1 MEIRETLRAAAEQI
15 KKNEIKNPALEAE
28 VLLSYIL
35 KKPREILFTYPEKKL
50 TKNQVNHYKELISR
64 RLKGEPI
71 AYLIGQK
78 KFYDLNFFV
87 NKNVLIPRPET
98 ELMVEEAL
106 DFITRNAKRTT
117 HNMEHGKRAYTIIDV
132 GAGSGC
138 IIITLAKLLKSKL
151 PASPARLDSAK
162 RAGGLI
168 VNYQLLATD
177 ISKPALT
184 VARKNARLHQVN
196 KKIKFIQGNLLEP
209 IIKNR
214 KSQIANRKLIILAN
228 LPYGWKE
235 WKNNCSMETVGLKFE
250 PEIALF
256 AGKNGLQT
264 YKELLKQIVRLAVVC
279 RQGLICLLEFDPR
292 QMNLIKRLIKKHLPE
307 AKLQIKKDLAGHNR
321 LAIIEI

>member
-1 MEIRETLRAAAEQI
+1 MEIKKILRAAAEQI
-15 KKNEIKNPALEAE
+15 KKRKIKNPSLEAE
-28 VLLSYIL
+28 ILLSYIL
-35 KKPREILFTYPEKKL
+35 KKNREFLFTYPEKELNIKQVRNYKKL
-50 TKNQVNHYKELISR
+50 IIR

-71 AYLIGQK
+71 AYLTGQK
-78 KFYDLNFFV
+78 EFYGLNFLV

-106 DFITRNAKRTT
+106 KRIRHSRKRITLV
-117 HNMEHGKRAYTIIDV
+117 DV
-132 GAGSGC
+132 GTGSGC
-138 IIITLAKLLKSKL
+138 LIITLVIKELSSEVSELS
-151 PASPARLDSAK
+151 SFW
-162 RAGGLI
+162 GI
-168 VNYQLLATD
+168 D
-177 ISKPALT
+177 ISKPALA
-184 VARKNARLHQVN
+184 VARKNAKFHKVDH
-196 KKIKFIQGNLLEP
+196 KIKFIMGNLLEP

>member
-1 MEIRETLRAAAEQI
+1 MEIKKILRAAAEQI
-15 KKNEIKNPALEAE
+15 KKRKIKNPSLEAE
-28 VLLSYIL
+28 ILLSYIL
-35 KKPREILFTYPEKKL
+35 KKNREFLFTYPEKELNIKQVRNYKKL
-50 TKNQVNHYKELISR
+50 IIR

-71 AYLIGQK
+71 AYLTGQK
-78 KFYDLNFFV
+78 EFYGLNFLV

-106 DFITRNAKRTT
+106 KRIRHSRKRITLV
-117 HNMEHGKRAYTIIDV
+117 DV
-132 GAGSGC
+132 GTGSGC
-138 IIITLAKLLKSKL
+138 LIITLVIKELSSE
-151 PASPARLDSAK
+151 ASELSSFW
-162 RAGGLI
+162 GI
-168 VNYQLLATD
+168 D